1 MYDIMYE
8 EEKWTLKVEMKKVL
22 LEMVL
27 VYVLGET

>member
-27 VYVLGET
+27 VYVRGET

>member
-22 LEMVL
+22 LEMVF

>member
-22 LEMVL
+22 LGMVL
-27 VYVLGET
+27 VYVRGET

>member
-27 VYVLGET
+27 VYVPGET

>member
-1 MYDIMYE
+1 MYE